1 MRDIRRFKI
10 ASFIIVT
17 IWLTAITISMLF
29 NISNITKKQNK
40 LVLEH
45 AKNAF
50 EKDLMFRRWVASH
63 GGVYVF
69 PTQRTPPNPYLSHLP
84 DRDLTTTDGR
94 KLTLMNPAYTLR
106 ELMENFS
113 GMYGEKG
120 HITSLNLLNPKNKA
134 DEWETKVLKNFDK
147 KRYTEFHEIYN
158 YKGKEHLRYMKA
170 LKTKESC
177 LKCHANQ
184 GYKVGDV
191 RGGVSITI
199 PMKEYL
205 KDGFSEKKFIITV
218 HLAIL
223 LLSIILAFIIYQK
236 LLKSLQKDIA
246 QTREIQRKE
255 KILNQQARM
264 ASLGE
269 MLANIAH
276 QWRQPLS
283 IISTSASGLKLSDEI
298 GTLNKETLY
307 SSVDGIL
314 SSTNYL
320 SQTIDD
326 FSNFIKDNKERVEFS
341 LQENIECSLKI
352 LQGNI
357 KAHNINIILKL
368 EKDLMLKSF
377 PNELTQVFI
386 NIINNSKD
394 AFNENDIE
402 ERYIFISTKR
412 KDKRIII
419 KIKDNANGIPKDTI
433 TKVFEPYFSTKHS
446 SQGTGLGL
454 YMSHKIITQ
463 SMGGTIQAKN
473 VSFIYKETQYKG
485 AKFIINLPVLK

>member
-1 MRDIRRFKI
+1 MKNIQKFKK
-10 ASFIIVT
+10 ASFIIIF
-17 IWLTAITISMLF
+17 IWFTAIIISMLF
-29 NISNITKKQNK
+29 NISNVTKKQDK

-50 EKDLMFRRWVASH
+50 EKDLMFRKWVASH

-69 PTQRTPPNPYLSHLP
+69 PTQKTPPNPYLSHIP

-120 HITSLNLLNPKNKA
+120 HITSLNLLNPNNKP
-134 DEWETKVLKNFDK
+134 DKWEVKVLKNFDK
-147 KRYTEFHEIYN
+147 KLFTEYHEIYN

-170 LKTKESC
+170 LVTKPDC
-177 LKCHANQ
+177 LKCHAKQ

-199 PMKEYL
+199 PMEKYNN
-205 KDGFSEKKFIITV
+205 DGAIEKKFIILI
-218 HLAIL
+218 HISIL
-223 LLSIILAFIIYQK
+223 LLSIILALIIYK
-236 LLKSLQKDIA
+236 RVLTSIKNEIA
-246 QTREIQRKE
+246 QAKELKRKE
-255 KILNQQARM
+255 KVLNQQARM

-283 IISTSASGLKLSDEI
+283 IISTCASGLKLHKELN
-298 GTLNKETLY
+298 TLDKETLY
-307 SSVDGIL
+307 SSANGIL
-314 SSTNYL
+314 NSTQYL

-341 LQENIECSLKI
+341 LEENIEKNLKI

-357 KAHNINIILKL
+357 KAHDIKIILDL
-368 EKDLMLKSF
+368 EKDIMLKSY

-394 AFNENDIE
+394 AFKENKIE
-402 ERYIFISTKR
+402 DRYIFIKTR
-412 KDKRIII
+412 KKNKHITI
-419 KIKDNANGIPKDTI
+419 KIKDNANGIEKDILPKI
-433 TKVFEPYFSTKHS
+433 FEPYFSTKHS

-454 YMSHKIITQ
+454 YMSHKIVTQ
-463 SMGGTIQAKN
+463 SMGGTIHAKN
-473 VSFIYKETQYKG
+473 ISFIYNNTTYTG
-485 AKFIINLPVLK
+485 AKFIIDLPILK